1 MSPVVS
7 TGCPWPGMRIPV
19 GRGEYFQRWW
29 VCLRGGVGPP
39 PEKGPARRMDGCLP
53 PIDTDGHQNAYG
65 WQAGGTHSTGM
76 LSCSGYRSKVVLLV
90 ITKPHSSPELVKQ
103 LSFGHFFLYP
113 ASLDTVLLPHVEQNL
128 YRSFQSNRH
137 LPCPTMAV
145 SSGTVK
151 YGGMRN

>member
-1 MSPVVS
+1 MGAYHLSIL
-7 TGCPWPGMRIPV
+7 TATKTRTV
-19 GRGEYFQRWW
+19 G
-29 VCLRGGVGPP
+29 
-39 PEKGPARRMDGCLP
+39 KRRYAFYW
-53 PIDTDGHQNAYG
+53 NAFLFG
-65 WQAGGTHSTGM
+65 ISFK
-76 LSCSGYRSKVVLLV
+76 SGFASHHK
-90 ITKPHSSPELVKQ
+90 TNSSPELVKQ

-137 LPCPTMAV
+137 LPCPTMAA